1 MSNPSRISAA
11 AGVVRLPWGAGAALL
26 MVLAVVAGCDTSPI
40 AEDAKVGDC
49 LDGGG
54 QGADMARVHV
64 VGCASGHAKYRL
76 TAIQD
81 PGVDCPSQPDGT
93 YLFFGAKYQIYCIAP
108 VAGASSSGY
117 VSEGNSTRSVTASP
131 AASAAPTSAPPTSSG
146 PTPPPSPLPT
156 TQPPS
161 SGPGPIT
168 NTFSG
173 LCIDT
178 NGPQGP
184 GVHTQ
189 VRDCGNYS
197 GQSWSYDTASN
208 HLVNPPSGLCLD
220 TAGAPATG
228 VNAVLNP
235 CGNYTGQQ
243 WQYHASTG
251 QFTNLTS
258 GLCLDTAGPP
268 ANDVNLL
275 LNPCGNY
282 TGQGWHM

>member
-1 MSNPSRISAA
+1 MAR
-11 AGVVRLPWGAGAALL
+11 RPWRAGAAALILL
-26 MVLAVVAGCDTSPI
+26 VVIAGCKSSPL
-40 AEDAKVGDC
+40 AEDATVGDC

-54 QGADMARVHV
+54 KNVDMAKVHV
-64 VGCASGHAKYRL
+64 VACDSGQAKYKL
-76 TAIQD
+76 TAIQN

-93 YLFFGAKYQIYCIAP
+93 YLFFGAKDKIYCLAP
-108 VAGASSSGY
+108 VAGASSSGGA
-117 VSEGNSTRSVTASP
+117 SGESSSPPMATSP
-131 AASAAPTSAPPTSSG
+131 AASVTTSAPLAASQPA
-146 PTPPPSPLPT
+146 TPPPGPLPA
-156 TQPPS
+156 TQPPTP
-161 SGPGPIT
+161 GPGPIT
-168 NTFSG
+168 NVFSG

-184 GVHTQ
+184 GIHVQ

-197 GQSWSYDTASN
+197 GQSWSYDGAIY

-243 WQYHASTG
+243 WQYHVGTG
-251 QFTNLTS
+251 QLTNLTS

-268 ANDVNLL
+268 ANDVNLV